1 MTENIQ
7 QDIAGN
13 TPKYWLSLD
22 RIFPYM
28 DRIVSVSEIMS
39 KYGKYGYD
47 SAYIR
52 ENTDQTKCLFWH
64 ILRIERTGVGC

>member
-1 MTENIQ
+1 MTENVQ

-13 TPKYWLSLD
+13 TPKYWLSLI

-47 SAYIR
+47 STHIQ
-52 ENTDQTKCLFWH
+52 ENTDQTKRVFQH
-64 ILRIERTGVGC
+64 ILRIERTGIGC